1 MKRNTILLLIIFVV
15 PLITY
20 FYVSHTSESNAVVS
34 TTNRPQIIKFSSN
47 MCGECKKM
55 DVVIKEVYPKY
66 QNKIELIPIAVQNNT
81 QFNNEMVSKYKVTL
95 VPTIILLTK
104 DKQVNKRI
112 EGYVN
117 ASTFDNY
124 LRELCNDWYY

>member
-1 MKRNTILLLIIFVV
+1 
-15 PLITY
+15 
-20 FYVSHTSESNAVVS
+20 
-34 TTNRPQIIKFSSN
+34 

-66 QNKIELIPIAVQNNT
+66 QNEIEIIPIAVQNNT
-81 QFNNEMVSKYKVTL
+81 QFNNEMVTKYKVTL

-104 DKQVNKRI
+104 DKHVNKRI
-112 EGYVN
+112 EGYIN

-124 LRELCNDWYY
+124 LRELCND

>member
-1 MKRNTILLLIIFVV
+1 
-15 PLITY
+15 
-20 FYVSHTSESNAVVS
+20 
-34 TTNRPQIIKFSSN
+34 
-47 MCGECKKM
+47 M

-66 QNKIELIPIAVQNNT
+66 QNEIEIIPIAVQNNT
-81 QFNNEMVSKYKVTL
+81 QFNNEMVTKYKVTL

-104 DKQVNKRI
+104 DKHVNKRI

>member
-20 FYVSHTSESNAVVS
+20 FYVSHTSESNAVIS
-34 TTNRPQIIKFSSN
+34 TTNRPQIIKFTSN

-55 DVVIKEVYPKY
+55 DVVIKEVYPK
-66 QNKIELIPIAVQNNT
+66 QNNT
-81 QFNNEMVSKYKVTL
+81 QFNNEMVTKYKVTL

-104 DKQVNKRI
+104 DKHVNKRI